1 MLKLSIYTIIAS
13 VIAGCGLISNS
24 MPAIIASMI
33 VSPLLQ
39 PIANKLVGKHK
50 IKNSKLITLML
61 ILLAIFTGFVIGML
75 NNVTELFNYE
85 TESMNRI
92 ADLDVNNKKYM
103 KLLTE
108 FVIAIAV
115 GIGLPFAILNQ
126 DATLLVAF
134 GIAPS
139 ITPPLVNCGLYLA
152 NSLKYKSKEHLHKS
166 GKSLL
171 LGSMHMIVIF
181 VIALIYK
188 IFLKNKFDKV
198 IKKK

>member
-13 VIAGCGLISNS
+13 VIAGCGLLSNS
-24 MPAIIASMI
+24 IPAIIASMI

-39 PIANKLVGKHK
+39 PLSNSLIGKSTT
-50 IKNSKLITLML
+50 KNPLSFT
-61 ILLAIFTGFVIGML
+61 ILLVLMVIGVGLFIGLL
-75 NNVTELFNYE
+75 NNLTTFFENE
-85 TESMNRI
+85 TERMESISDFDVKNR
-92 ADLDVNNKKYM
+92 KYM

-115 GIGLPFAILNQ
+115 GIGLPFAVINK

-152 NSLKYKSKEHLHKS
+152 NYLKNKSVEHLHKS

-181 VIALIYK
+181 FIALIYK
-188 IFLKNKFDKV
+188 LTLKNKLK
-198 IKKK
+198 

>member
-24 MPAIIASMI
+24 LPAIIASMI

-39 PIANKLVGKHK
+39 PLSNSLIGKSNMKL
-50 IKNSKLITLML
+50 KNPLALT
-61 ILLAIFTGFVIGML
+61 ILLVLMVISVGLFIGLL
-75 NNVTELFNYE
+75 NNSTTLFENE
-85 TESMNRI
+85 TERMESISDFDVKNR
-92 ADLDVNNKKYM
+92 KYM

-108 FVIAIAV
+108 FVIAVAV
-115 GIGLPFAILNQ
+115 GIGLPFAVINK

-152 NSLKYKSKEHLHKS
+152 NYLKNKSVVHLHKS

-188 IFLKNKFDKV
+188 LTLKK
-198 IKKK
+198 